1 MAKVAFWT
9 PVSNGAPWEELWA
22 IIKKNLLDGISHVA
36 FFSCFIFHVIV

>member
-9 PVSNGAPWEELWA
+9 PVSNEAPREELWA
-22 IIKKNLLDGISHVA
+22 IIEKNLVVGISHVA